1 MKVLLNSLKYLFYLS
16 LSALIMGLATV
27 FVIFQFFSDDL
38 PDHSFLSRYFPD
50 VSSRVFL
57 LDGTKLCE
65 FSNERRYFIPIEKIP
80 DKLSNAFIAAEDRYF
95 YDHIGLDVFGIV
107 RSLVKNLENLGTK
120 KRPQGAST
128 ITQQV
133 ARILLI
139 KNNEISYV
147 RKIKE
152 AILALR
158 MEETLSKKKI
168 LELYLNQIFL
178 GMGTYGVAAAAKTY
192 FNKTVD
198 ELTIGECSYL
208 AALAKGANNYHPIR
222 NKERAL
228 ERRNWVIYRQ
238 AEDGVITDREAADAQ
253 REDLVLVPQKRIV
266 SNAEYFSEEV
276 RKWLLNKFPI
286 SSLNKYG
293 LIIRATLDPVMQQY
307 AYNAL
312 RSGLVRIDRKF
323 GWRGPIRRILVPK
336 DPNLVV
342 EKLKEIPKPKG
353 AEDAQIAVISAK
365 RNGEVFITTENK
377 TYGKIA
383 KEDVKWMGPK
393 ASVGMVIL
401 VSEIKSEKRFLK
413 TFKVFQLPEVQGAIV
428 VIEANSGRIL
438 AMQGGYSFK
447 QSEFNRVTQAM
458 RQSGSAFKPFVYL
471 SALENG
477 FAPNTV
483 IDAKNVEIDLGERL
497 GLWKPKNYGK
507 EEVSNITVRNA
518 LERSINTATV
528 RVAQETG
535 MNKIARL
542 AEKLDIFDKMPPY
555 LSYSLGAGETTL
567 LRLSTAFAMLANG
580 GKRVT
585 PTMVDYI
592 LDKYGNVMYKNDTR
606 SVNDEIGFDAEF
618 PPKLEDIRE
627 QVVDERSAYQITSIL
642 EGSVL
647 RKHEFEHNY
656 AVAGKTGTSNDS
668 RDAWFIGYTPDIVVG
683 VFVGFDDQNKNLGEK
698 ATGRTMAFPIFCNF
712 LTHAQHLF
720 KSKPFRIPRGI
731 KLRTIDKES
740 GGAPKKGC
748 PTVVEAF
755 KEEDEFTSRIV
766 ESKSKKPIIDLINEK
781 SYDETDHDT
790 DFQKIKPIIGVY

>member
-1 MKVLLNSLKYLFYLS
+1 MRAFIKFLKYLFYL
-16 LSALIMGLATV
+16 LLAALILGLVTV
-27 FVIFQFFSDDL
+27 FIVFHFFSNDL
-38 PDHSFLSRYFPD
+38 PDHSSLNKYFPD

-80 DKLSNAFIAAEDRYF
+80 KKLSNAFIAAEDQYF
-95 YDHIGLDVFGIV
+95 YDHIGIDIIGIG
-107 RSLVKNLENLGTK
+107 RSLIKNIENLGKK

-198 ELTIGECSYL
+198 ELTLGECSYL
-208 AALAKGANNYHPIR
+208 AALAKGANNYHPTKNR
-222 NKERAL
+222 ERAI

-238 AEDGVITDREAADAQ
+238 LEDGFITEKEAADAQ
-253 REDLVLVPQKRIV
+253 HENLVMVPQKRTI
-266 SNAEYFSEEV
+266 SNADYFSEEV

-286 SSLNKYG
+286 ASLNKYG
-293 LIIRATLDPVMQQY
+293 LIIRATLNPKIQQY
-307 AYNAL
+307 AYVAL
-312 RSGLVRIDRKF
+312 RKGLKRIDRNF
-323 GWRGPIRRILVPK
+323 GWRGPLGKISVKEGNRYIA
-336 DPNLVV
+336 
-342 EKLKEIPKPKG
+342 EKLKTIKKPKG
-353 AEDAQIAVISAK
+353 AEEAKLAVIISK
-365 RNGEVFITTENK
+365 NTENIVILTEDSIK
-377 TYGKIA
+377 GRISA
-383 KEDVKWMGPK
+383 EDVKWIKHK

-401 VSEIKSEKRFLK
+401 VSDKDRDRTYDI
-413 TFKVFQLPEVQGAIV
+413 FQLPKVQGAIV

-438 AMQGGYSFK
+438 AMQGGYSFQ
-447 QSEFNRVTQAM
+447 QSEFNRATQAM

-471 SALENG
+471 TALENG
-477 FAPNTV
+477 FSPNTV
-483 IDAKNVEIDLGERL
+483 IDSKNVEIDLGERL
-497 GLWKPKNYGK
+497 GIWKPKNYGK
-507 EEVSNITVRNA
+507 EQVNNITFRNA

-528 RVAQETG
+528 RIAQETG
-535 MNKIARL
+535 MDKIVQV
-542 AEKLDIFDKMPPY
+542 AEKFNIFDKMPPY
-555 LSYSLGAGETTL
+555 LAYSLGAGETTL
-567 LRLSTAFAMLANG
+567 LRLSAAYAMLANG
-580 GKRVT
+580 GKRVK

-592 LDKYGNVMYKNDTR
+592 LDKYGNVMYKSDNR
-606 SVNDEIGFDAEF
+606 SVNDEIGFDAEY
-618 PPKLEDIRE
+618 PPKLEDMRE

-647 RKHEFEHNY
+647 RKTEFKHDY

-683 VFVGFDDQNKNLGEK
+683 VFIGFDDQTKNLGEK
-698 ATGRTMAFPIFCNF
+698 ATGRTMAFPVFCDFMSN
-712 LTHAQHLF
+712 AKHLF
-720 KSKPFRIPRGI
+720 KPKPFRVPKGI
-731 KLRTIDKES
+731 KLKIIDSES
-740 GGAPKKGC
+740 GGKPIKNKK
-748 PTVVEAF
+748 TIVEAF
-755 KEEDEFTSRIV
+755 KEEDEFTNKIV
-766 ESKSKKPIIDLINEK
+766 APKFPQQIIDLVNEK
-781 SYDETDHDT
+781 DYSETEQDT
-790 DFQKIKPIIGVY
+790 DLQKIKPIIGIY